1 MTDRDDDL
9 PPEKPRPRAPLLIW
23 IILAILVVVGFLV
36 LLRLLGPGPAV
47 VVSQLAWPGIAEIK
61 ERTS

>member
-1 MTDRDDDL
+1 MTDGDDL
-9 PPEKPRPRAPLLIW
+9 PPEEPRPGAPLLIW

-47 VVSQLAWPGIAEIK
+47 VVSQLAWPGIVEIK